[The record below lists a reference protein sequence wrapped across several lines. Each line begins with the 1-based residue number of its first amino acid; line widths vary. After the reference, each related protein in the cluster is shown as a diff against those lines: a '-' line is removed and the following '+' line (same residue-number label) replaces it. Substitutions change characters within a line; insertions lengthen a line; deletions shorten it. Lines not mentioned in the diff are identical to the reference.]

1 MGPHNIKHRL
11 ITVERCLISN
21 AQHQSATSLSV
32 TSKVNYQLASLYSI
46 LIEARWR
53 LLRHILS
60 QVPHTSANKAIIR
73 YFKQKAT
80 KKKDNLK
87 HLLYLLPDKNLNRL
101 SVINNAN
108 ISDLVVQGCGKSVYV
123 CVCGVC
129 GVCLYLS
136 NGPWISTFIR
146 TL

>member
-11 ITVERCLISN
+11 ITLEQLLISN

-32 TSKVNYQLASLYSI
+32 TSKVNYQPASVYSI

-53 LLRHILS
+53 LWGHI
-60 QVPHTSANKAIIR
+60 PNKAIIR
-73 YFKQKAT
+73 YFKQEAT
-80 KKKDNLK
+80 KKDKLK

-108 ISDLVVQGCGKSVYV
+108 NSDLVVQGCGKSVYV

-136 NGPWISTFIR
+136 NGP
-146 TL
+146 